1 MQHRKTKFREKKIEY
16 VDEKIPDINGLVI
29 TAVLNSK
36 IGVVKNKIPDVSDLV
51 KKTDYDAKISDIE
64 RNISQLLIVI
74 NLQLKYLMH
83 R

>member
-1 MQHRKTKFREKKIEY
+1 M
-16 VDEKIPDINGLVI
+16 I

-36 IGVVKNKIPDVSDLV
+36 IRVVKNKIPDVSDLV